1 MPIARRT
8 TAFSSRSIALEL
20 FPAPKWP
27 MKVVSKLIKRRGRA
41 GHPRLPPA
49 IIHPPSPVPSI
60 IASSDS
66 SSSSSSSIMSEPAT
80 PSTTQLAESVL
91 FGESQS
97 DAASSVG
104 PYVEPEV
111 PDPFLIDDE
120 GSDDGHDNA
129 AATPVATSPSDP
141 ALGPIQEVTI
151 PLVAPIPISPN
162 ALASPLLQSPNLNLN
177 KEVPPPPPPPHTH
190 SQDSDSDEEDAPELY
205 LPALVI
211 PTMFLP
217 LPNTDPLTTLLNK
230 YIHPPEKRPMRDLT
244 GEWQRTDFHAL
255 VMSNSWRAL
264 ARMARD
270 RIVTSDP
277 EDLSLVLGLWYL
289 RLSSLARLRLFN
301 QTTAEC
307 TNLFTLLNGI
317 EPPATRQWLFD
328 RILPFELEVINARL
342 KYWAGDHMGYLDA
355 LYLLLRK
362 CKARSRRARGDST
375 IVAMWKER
383 GARVCLI
390 IASQLVEMKDYAAA
404 TKLLE
409 PLCEQRE
416 GDTQINS
423 AALRSAIARI
433 YLQCGNLNM
442 AAVHFELA
450 AAPEAGAPESMVE
463 MNAALMAAAEGDWGQ
478 VVEILKGEALQQDGP
493 ERFVAVNNLC
503 VALLSQGKLRE
514 GIAVMEGAL
523 KESPESVVI
532 AEPFLFNLST
542 LYELRSATAI
552 ENKRNLLIQVAKW
565 SGDGLKTTCLKMPT

>member
-27 MKVVSKLIKRRGRA
+27 MKVVSKLIKRRARA

-97 DAASSVG
+97 DAASSVA

-129 AATPVATSPSDP
+129 AATP
-141 ALGPIQEVTI
+141 
-151 PLVAPIPISPN
+151 
-162 ALASPLLQSPNLNLN
+162 
-177 KEVPPPPPPPHTH
+177 VPPPPPPPHTH

-433 YLQCGNLNM
+433 YLQCGNLNT

-450 AAPEAGAPESMVE
+450 AAPEAGAPESTVE